1 MNYFLF
7 NSFGHIVGI
16 AETLTPEQRADRAW
30 ECRAD
35 DWTLVRAQRIAAE
48 ASSLTGAEWDAID
61 NGEHCYPRYD
71 VVRVPRVGD
80 KVSYAFNGDS
90 YPDGE
95 IVSVSSRDKGFRIV
109 KTDTGSAYYRRKQT
123 AGWIKKGGT
132 WSLIQGH
139 QRRWNPEF

>member
-1 MNYFLF
+1 MHYFRF
-7 NSFGHIVGI
+7 NSFGHIVEI
-16 AETLTPEQRADRAW
+16 AETLTPEQHADRAW

-35 DWTLVRAQRIAAE
+35 HWDLVRAQRIAAE
-48 ASSLTGAEWDAID
+48 ATSLTGDDWDAID
-61 NGEHCYPRYD
+61 NGEWVSPRYD
-71 VVRVPRVGD
+71 VIRVPRVGD

-95 IVSVSSRDKGFRIV
+95 IVSVSARAKGFRIV
-109 KTDTGSAYYRRKQT
+109 KTDTGGVYYRRKQSG
-123 AGWIKKGGT
+123 AWIKKGGT